1 MLLIIYYFY
10 HIFIAHFHNL
20 KKYDFLIF
28 WYFNIVTDYQFF
40 YPFFNKTQVKHYN
53 NYPLWCFRVV

>member
-40 YPFFNKTQVKHYN
+40 ILFSIKHKLN
-53 NYPLWCFRVV
+53 ITIIIPCDAFV